1 MPVDLAFELSY
12 LLSDKL
18 GEDVEVKEWSF
29 EPSDA
34 TLCVRVATGTGEKQ
48 ACIQVK
54 PCKGIADEAK
64 AARCIAK
71 NLVNNEKLVEQL
83 AEQLRGAS

>member
-18 GEDVEVKEWSF
+18 GEDVEVVEWSF

-34 TLCVRVATGTGEKQ
+34 TLCIKALVAGVERR

-54 PCKGIADEAK
+54 PCRNITDEAK
-64 AARCIAK
+64 ASRCLAK
-71 NLVNNEKLVEQL
+71 NLVNNERLLEKLVEQL
-83 AEQLRGAS
+83 KAE